1 MKNMIVIF
9 SMQNTLYVLKY
20 SNVVPDEASYYY
32 KFGSTQIHIIRICLI
47 PCIRFLFWDGRSI
60 YPQYIPPICVYK
72 FF

>member
-9 SMQNTLYVLKY
+9 SMQNTLCVLKY

-47 PCIRFLFWDGRSI
+47 PCIKLLYFGMDV
-60 YPQYIPPICVYK
+60 VYTPNMCI
-72 FF
+72 